1 MHDVS
6 VWRIAVIVLLVALG
20 VFMFIKMSKIKPVE
34 KEDEHYKEIKGK
46 RGKFRNIG
54 MIALWIASG
63 LFFGM
68 FIEKSEGLHVS
79 INAERVTLFGID
91 FNSSILISLC
101 ASLLVIVAAV
111 LIRIFVIPKFSDQPK
126 GLQNI
131 LEILVET
138 LDGYVKEKTGMVN
151 ENLTAY
157 FLSLGILLVTSALV
171 ELVSLRPPIAD
182 LTVTASMAL
191 VTFVL
196 INFYGIRKKGVG
208 GRLKQLAQPM
218 AIVAPFKFLS
228 DIAVPISLACRLF
241 GNMLGGMIVMHLLY
255 MALGAFG
262 VGIPA
267 VAGLFFNAF
276 HPGIQI
282 YIFITLS
289 LTFIGEAVE
298 DPEEEHHDAKP
309 HGQKA

>member
-6 VWRIAVIVLLVALG
+6 VWRIAVIVLLAALG

-34 KEDEHYKEIKGK
+34 KEDEHYKEIKSK

-54 MIALWIASG
+54 IIALWLASG

-79 INAERVTLFGID
+79 ISSERVVVFGID
-91 FNSSILISLC
+91 FNSSILITLC
-101 ASLLVIVAAV
+101 ASILILLVALA
-111 LIRIFVIPKFSDQPK
+111 IRIFAVPKFTDEPK
-126 GLQNI
+126 GLQNV

-138 LDGYVKEKTGMVN
+138 IEGYVKEKTGMAN
-151 ENLTAY
+151 ENLSAY
-157 FLSLGILLVTSALV
+157 FFSLAVLLLASALV
-171 ELVSLRPPIAD
+171 ELISFRPPIAD

-208 GRLKQLAQPM
+208 GRLKQLAHPM
-218 AIVAPFKFLS
+218 AVVAPFKFLS
-228 DIAVPISLACRLF
+228 DIAIPISLACRLF

-267 VAGLFFNAF
+267 VAGLYFNAF

-298 DPEEEHHDAKP
+298 DTEGEHHDEQP